1 LFGHGIAL
9 FLCFCRRDVADGF
22 EQPPVIEPVDPF
34 QRRVF
39 DRFEIVPRPTPVDH
53 VDLLNPIYRL
63 GLRVVTAAADTA
75 DRWLDARFGE
85 AFGVLDGDI
94 LAAAIGVVDEAAA
107 VRRSAIV
114 KGLLQRIKDEAG
126 MVLRLARQPTIRRA
140 IVWMTHAT

>member
-1 LFGHGIAL
+1 L

-22 EQPPVIEPVDPF
+22 EQPPVVEPVDPF
-34 QRRVF
+34 QRHVF

-53 VDLLNPIYRL
+53 VDLLNPIDRL

-75 DRWLDARFGE
+75 DRWLDASFGE
-85 AFGVLDGDI
+85 VFGVLDVDI
-94 LAAAIGVVDEAAA
+94 LAAAIGVVDETAA

-114 KGLLQRIKDEAG
+114 KGLAQRIKDEAG

-140 IVWMTHAT
+140 NVSMTHAT